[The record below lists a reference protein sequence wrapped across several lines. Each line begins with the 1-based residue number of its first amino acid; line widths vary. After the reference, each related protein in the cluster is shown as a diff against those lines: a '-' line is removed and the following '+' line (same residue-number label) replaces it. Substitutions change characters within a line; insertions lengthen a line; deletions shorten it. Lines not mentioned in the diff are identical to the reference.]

1 MKKIWKNIS
10 TYMVV
15 ALVSI
20 GATYGMYSY
29 MDYKRGYS
37 SSDTYNYGHEFDQN
51 GVRLAALTS
60 DGYPDFTKAAENS
73 IHAVVHIKSTVKSSV
88 PSGNQ
93 QPRRRMIDPFEFFF
107 GNPGGDNSDDDY
119 QYGSPQPSVGYG
131 SGVII
136 SKDGYIITNNHVIDK
151 ASDIEVTLNDNSK
164 YTAKL
169 VGADPQTDIALLKV
183 EGKEFPYIPFGNS
196 DNLKVG
202 EWVLAVGNP
211 FNLTSTVTAGIVSAK
226 GRTGMGSMSGSGGV
240 NQSIQSFIQTD
251 AAINRGNSGGAL
263 VNTNGE
269 LVGINTMIYSQTGD
283 FAGYGFAVPISIA
296 GKVVADIKE
305 YGMVQRAVLGVMIQ
319 DVSSA
324 KEVDPKMA
332 RNEDDRAK
340 LEKLQKLTKDI
351 KINEGVFVADFAE
364 QSPAKQAGLQV
375 GDVIVAVN
383 GVKVKTSGELQD
395 QVNRFRPGD
404 KVKVDVIRGETAK
417 SYDVTLKN
425 NSGNTTVAKKED
437 GIASVGAAFKELSEE
452 KKKSLGL
459 SYGVEVTGVDNTG
472 KFHKEGIMKG
482 FVIQKINNQ
491 SVSSASQVENII
503 ASTANSQDKVLF
515 ISGVTSTGAR
525 KYYAVDLSGE

>member
-10 TYMVV
+10 TYVVV

-29 MDYKRGYS
+29 LDHKSGYS
-37 SSDTYNYGHEFDQN
+37 TVDTYSFGQEFDQK
-51 GVRLAALTS
+51 GVRLASITS
-60 DGYPDFTKAAENS
+60 DGYPDFTKAAES
-73 IHAVVHIKSTVKSSV
+73 STHAVVHIKSTVKSQASE
-88 PSGNQ
+88 Q
-93 QPRRRMIDPFEFFF
+93 QSQRRRMVDPFEFFF
-107 GNPGGDNSDDDY
+107 GDRGGD
-119 QYGSPQPSVGYG
+119 YGYRTPQPSVGFG

-151 ASDIEVTLNDNSK
+151 ATDIEVTLNDNSK
-164 YTAKL
+164 YIAKL
-169 VGADPQTDIALLKV
+169 VGTDPQTDIALLKV

-226 GRTGMGSMSGSGGV
+226 GRTGMGGMVGRDGT

-305 YGMVQRAVLGVMIQ
+305 YGAVQRAVLGVQIM
-319 DVSSA
+319 DLSMA
-324 KEVDPKMA
+324 KEANPDK
-332 RNEDDRAK
+332 
-340 LEKLQKLTKDI
+340 TKDL
-351 KINEGVFVADFAE
+351 KLNEGVYVGGFAE
-364 QSPAKQAGLQV
+364 VSPAKQAGIQE
-375 GDVIVAVN
+375 GDVIVAIN
-383 GVKVKTSGELQD
+383 GVKVRTSGELQE
-395 QVNRFRPGD
+395 QVNKFRPGD
-404 KVKVDVIRGETAK
+404 KVKVDIVRGNSDK

-425 NSGNTTVAKKED
+425 NAGNTSVVKKED
-437 GIASVGAAFKELSEE
+437 GIATVGAAFKELSAE
-452 KKKSLGL
+452 KKKSLGIN
-459 SYGVEVTGVDNTG
+459 SGVEVAGVDNAG
-472 KFHKEGIMKG
+472 KFHQEGIMKG
-482 FVIQKINNQ
+482 FIIQKINNQ
-491 SVSSASQVENII
+491 SVSTVNQVESII
-503 ASTANSQDKVLF
+503 TATANSSSDKGLF
-515 ISGVTSTGAR
+515 ITGITPNGSR
-525 KYYAVDLSGE
+525 KYYAVNLASAEE